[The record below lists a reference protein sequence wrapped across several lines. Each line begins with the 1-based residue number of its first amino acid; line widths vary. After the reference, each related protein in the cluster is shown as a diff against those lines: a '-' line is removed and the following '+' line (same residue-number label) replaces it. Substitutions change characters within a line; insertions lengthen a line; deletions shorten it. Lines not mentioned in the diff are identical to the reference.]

1 LWPGFLSCISTVT
14 ASLDWVE
21 LDSKR
26 PTREAI
32 KSHESTIL
40 ELRSSM
46 VMSWCD
52 DTASLV
58 ETSHSPLL
66 CEVHNLV
73 QGNMHASHCCCAALH
88 GNNVID

>member
-1 LWPGFLSCISTVT
+1 
-14 ASLDWVE
+14 
-21 LDSKR
+21 
-26 PTREAI
+26 
-32 KSHESTIL
+32 
-40 ELRSSM
+40 M